1 MEQLS
6 IKVKIADREYPL
18 KVKQHEEERIRT
30 AAKLLNEKVR
40 QFKDLFGKDDKQDLL
55 AMAAFDLIVD
65 RLRKEESAALNN
77 ELIENRLDYLEDF
90 INSTLNE

>member
-1 MEQLS
+1 MDQIS
-6 IKVKIADREYPL
+6 IKVKIADRDYPL
-18 KVKQHEEERIRT
+18 KVKQHEEERIRA
-30 AAKLLNEKVR
+30 AAKLLNEKVK

-65 RLRKEESAALNN
+65 KLRTEESAAITN